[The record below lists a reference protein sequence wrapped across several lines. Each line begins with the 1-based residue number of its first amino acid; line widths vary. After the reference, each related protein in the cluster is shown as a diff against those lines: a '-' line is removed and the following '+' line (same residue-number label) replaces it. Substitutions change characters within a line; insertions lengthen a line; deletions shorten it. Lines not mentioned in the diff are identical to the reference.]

1 MVDQACTRLILP
13 PQGLLKWQNIKSKKN
28 KTGKQENLPE
38 LLDIGLMEWKVLL
51 KSPETKADPPKGESE
66 ENQCGIQ
73 PHKRKGLGQGVSTK
87 VNALKNCLQETWGH
101 RRAFLMPPCETG
113 SRCRVERGVLIFSC
127 QSTKTMPPGN
137 RKTAS
142 STVELKPKTC
152 ALKKTC
158 CLLGELLGW
167 GCQAQDSWDQGHTRL
182 LLKTWHKWEKIST
195 LGFSFRSREMKH
207 TFNVPS
213 YPRTSLGTGYCLT
226 RLRAL
231 ERILHALHAWQG
243 RRQWEQERLLK
254 IPEKLQY

>member
-87 VNALKNCLQETWGH
+87 VNALKNCLQKTWGH

-113 SRCRVERGVLIFSC
+113 SRCRVERCVLIFSC

-137 RKTAS
+137 VLEVE
-142 STVELKPKTC
+142 STGLTGRLDLGKWGEIMGHLEFFWAVMSVG
-152 ALKKTC
+152 
-158 CLLGELLGW
+158 CLLDPQW
-167 GCQAQDSWDQGHTRL
+167 RCQASVWMCCSGVEQRGGWKAWDWGPLPWVHRRGAQMN
-182 LLKTWHKWEKIST
+182 WHPST
-195 LGFSFRSREMKH
+195 
-207 TFNVPS
+207 
-213 YPRTSLGTGYCLT
+213 
-226 RLRAL
+226 
-231 ERILHALHAWQG
+231 
-243 RRQWEQERLLK
+243 QWEGLGSRLNQILRW
-254 IPEKLQY
+254 